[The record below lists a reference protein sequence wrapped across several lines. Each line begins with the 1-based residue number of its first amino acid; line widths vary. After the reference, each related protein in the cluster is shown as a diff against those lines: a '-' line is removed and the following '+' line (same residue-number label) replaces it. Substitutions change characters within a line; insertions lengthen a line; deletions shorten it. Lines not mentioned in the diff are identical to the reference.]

1 MALKGTYI
9 SKMGI
14 RETVTS
20 DGFSKYHVRCVIC
33 GRMEEV
39 FPVDYINDPIE
50 WTHNLKFKKCKSC
63 RIEENNKK
71 LNLNLNATAYKLKL
85 DNYVKEF
92 NETLKWNSIATNKT
106 NTLIPDTI
114 KDTRGLGLG
123 LVPAEKG
130 R

>member
-1 MALKGTYI
+1 
-9 SKMGI
+9 MGI

-33 GRMEEV
+33 GRTEEV

-71 LNLNLNATAYKLKL
+71 LNATAYKLKL

-92 NETLKWNSIATNKT
+92 NETIKWNSISTTKQDT
-106 NTLIPDTI
+106 FIPDTI
-114 KDTRGLGLG
+114 PDTTKGLG
-123 LVPAEKG
+123 LVPVEKG
-130 R
+130 RKLKDII